1 MSEGDWPR
9 GDRRSDRENRHRSGC
24 HALIHAGSLV
34 VQGDPLRGL
43 EWTPRAADLARRM
56 REELERTRALPQVR
70 VVEAAS
76 LSGRPE
82 NPEVASALGPA
93 PEMDD
98 AIAGLVGLGWTKAQ
112 ATARVTRA
120 RERLAENSGEAVDIT
135 RLLAE
140 AVRS

>member
-1 MSEGDWPR
+1 
-9 GDRRSDRENRHRSGC
+9 
-24 HALIHAGSLV
+24 
-34 VQGDPLRGL
+34 
-43 EWTPRAADLARRM
+43 M

-76 LSGRPE
+76 LSGHPE
-82 NPEVASALGPA
+82 NPEGASARPA

-112 ATARVTRA
+112 AAARVTRA